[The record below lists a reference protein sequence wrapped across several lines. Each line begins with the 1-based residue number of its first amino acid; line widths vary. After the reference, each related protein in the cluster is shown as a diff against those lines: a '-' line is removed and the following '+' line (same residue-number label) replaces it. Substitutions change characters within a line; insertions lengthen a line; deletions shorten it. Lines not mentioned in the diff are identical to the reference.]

1 MSRYND
7 QVEAILK
14 LMNDKQGQLDKEW
27 TAKAIFEQMDN
38 KIVGNDNYK
47 QALSLSLSGYLGK
60 NQQRQHMFV
69 VGPSGTGKT
78 HLIRKLLP
86 VFGIPHLIIDSSSLV
101 APGYQGTTLVELLE
115 EFFKSNMQAAKKC
128 IIVMDEFDKVSEKAG
143 NNWAQV
149 IQNELLSLVEG
160 TQKGSIDTRN
170 SLWIFLGAFAYADE
184 MKRANPKMTDTDML
198 KYGFK
203 NELLGRIQSFVMTDI
218 PTQQDLLLRILN
230 SDDFHAF
237 HTELEN
243 EGKQVKI
250 TNEGIAEI
258 VTKVQRPEFGM
269 RMLSKILYSL
279 KKEIIFNSTESVVIV
294 DVPIILKALNAN
306 K

>member
-1 MSRYND
+1 MSRYDD
-7 QVEAILK
+7 QVNAILK
-14 LMNDKQGQLDKEW
+14 LMDEKQGQIDKEW
-27 TAKAIFEQMDN
+27 TAKAIYEQMDN
-38 KIVGNDNYK
+38 KIVGNANYK
-47 QALSLSLSGYLGK
+47 EALSLTLSGYLGK

-86 VFGIPHLIIDSSSLV
+86 VFGVPFIIIDSSSLV
-101 APGYQGTTLVELLE
+101 APGYQGTTLVGLLE
-115 EFFKSNMQAAKKC
+115 EFFKANMLASKKC

-160 TQKGSIDTRN
+160 NQKGSIDTRN

-184 MKRANPKMTDTDML
+184 MKRANPVMTDRDML

-203 NELLGRIQSFVMTDI
+203 NELLGRIPSIVMTDI
-218 PTQQDLLLRILN
+218 PTQAELLLRILN
-230 SDDFHAF
+230 SDEFYNF

-243 EGKQVKI
+243 EGKKVKI
-250 TNEGIAEI
+250 SNDGIVEI
-258 VTKVQRPEFGM
+258 VTYVQRPEFGM
-269 RMLSKILYSL
+269 RMLSKILYAL
-279 KKEIIFNSTESVVIV
+279 KKEIIFKSTDSEVLV
-294 DVPIILKALNAN
+294 DVEMVRKACDGN

>member
-1 MSRYND
+1 MSRYDD

-14 LMNDKQGQLDKEW
+14 LMNQKQELMDKEW
-27 TAKAIFEQMDN
+27 TAKAVFDQMDD
-38 KIVGNDNYK
+38 KIVGNENYK
-47 QALSLSLSGYLGK
+47 QALALSLSGYLGK

-86 VFGIPHLIIDSSSLV
+86 SFGVPFIIIDSSSLV
-101 APGYQGTTLVELLE
+101 GPGYEGTTLVQLLE
-115 EFFKSNMQAAKKC
+115 EFYKSNMTAAKKA
-128 IIVMDEFDKVSEKAG
+128 IIVMDEFDKVSAKAG
-143 NNWAQV
+143 NNWAQI

-160 TQKGSIDTRN
+160 AQKGSIDTRN

-184 MKRANPKMTDTDML
+184 MKVANPKMTDTDML

-230 SDDFHAF
+230 SEEFNSF
-237 HTELEN
+237 HTDLEA
-243 EGKQVKI
+243 EGKNVKI
-250 TNEGIAEI
+250 SNEGIAEI
-258 VTKVQRPEFGM
+258 VRILQRPEFGM
-269 RMLSKILYSL
+269 RMLAKILYGL
-279 KKEIIFNSTESVVIV
+279 KKEIIFATGFS
-294 DVPIILKALNAN
+294 DVEVTVSMIQKATHG
-306 K
+306 KY

>member
-1 MSRYND
+1 MSRYDD
-7 QVEAILK
+7 QVEEILK
-14 LMNDKQGQLDKEW
+14 LMNEKQGQIDREW
-27 TAKAIFEQMDN
+27 TSMAIFQQMDG

-47 QALSLSLSGYLGK
+47 QALSLSLAGYLGK

-86 VFGIPHLIIDSSSLV
+86 TFGIPHLFIDSSSLV
-101 APGYQGTTLVELLE
+101 GPGYQGTTLEGLLE
-115 EFFKSNMQAAKKC
+115 DFFKSNAQASKKS

-143 NNWAQV
+143 NNWANV

-160 TQKGSIDTRN
+160 AQKGSIDTRN

-218 PTQQDLLLRILN
+218 PSQQELLLRILN
-230 SDDFHAF
+230 SDDLNNF
-237 HTELEN
+237 HTEMEG
-243 EGKQVKI
+243 EGKKVKI
-250 TNEGIAEI
+250 TNAGIAEI
-258 VTKVQRPEFGM
+258 VVLVQRPEFGM
-269 RMLSKILYSL
+269 RMLSKILYSM
-279 KKEIIFNSTESVVIV
+279 KKEIIFKTTGDEVEVGPDLIRKAIN
-294 DVPIILKALNAN
+294 VPA
-306 K
+306 